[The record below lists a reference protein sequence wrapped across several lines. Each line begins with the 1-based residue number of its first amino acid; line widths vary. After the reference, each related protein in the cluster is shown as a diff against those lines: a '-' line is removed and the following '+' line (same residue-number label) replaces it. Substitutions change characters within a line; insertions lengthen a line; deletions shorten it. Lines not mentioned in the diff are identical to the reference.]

1 MESIKNEQDIK
12 EINMSELSPMMK
24 HYLDTKEEYNDCIL
38 FYRLG
43 DFYEM
48 FFDDAKIVAK
58 ELELTL
64 TGKSCGLKERAPM
77 CGVPYHS
84 AEMYINRL
92 IKNGYKVAICEQ
104 VEDPKTAKG
113 MVKREVI
120 RVVTPGTNTDTDA
133 LDDGKNNYI
142 LSIMYIGDKFGMA
155 FSDFSTGEFYVA
167 ELEKAPQL
175 LDEINKLVPA
185 EIIANEYF
193 FMSGLDI
200 SEITRR
206 LNIAVSTLPNNEF
219 SEEYAHH
226 CMNKLLSDEVS
237 GFSVG
242 LMAAGALFSY
252 MSKMQKSGIEHITSV
267 NVYDPRDHM
276 IVDSS
281 TLRNLELVETMRERQ
296 KKGSLLGVIDSTRT
310 SMGKRMLRNMI
321 EKPLL
326 DPKRINNRL
335 DAVEAFIKNPIDREE
350 LREYLEPVHD
360 LERLLTRISCKTA
373 TPRDLVS
380 FKFSLQ
386 TIPAVK
392 NILGDFKVP
401 ILEEALSQMD
411 DLRDVYDLI
420 DSAIVDEP
428 PVSLKEGGL
437 LKEGF
442 CETADEYRRAKTEG
456 RDWLAQIEAKEKEN
470 TGIKNLK
477 VKFNKVFGYY
487 LEVTNSFKDMVPED
501 WIRKQTLTNAERYIT
516 PELKKI
522 EDTILGAN
530 DKLNALEYEIFCE
543 IRDKT
548 AAEALRIQT
557 LARAL
562 AVVDC
567 LSGLARVAEKYSYVR
582 PGINTSGIIEIKD
595 GRHPVV
601 ERTINSDSF
610 VANDTFLNNQDRRIS
625 LITGPNMAGK
635 STYMRQTALITLMAH
650 IGSFVPA
657 RSANICITDRIFT
670 RVGASDDLASGQST
684 FMVEMN
690 EVAGILKNATK
701 SSLLVLDEI
710 GRGTGTL
717 DGLSIAR
724 AVVEYISDT
733 KKIGAKTLFATHY
746 HELTSLEDEI
756 PGVFNCSIAVKENGD
771 DIVFLRKIVPGG
783 ADKSYGIHV
792 AKLAGVPDVVT
803 DRARYIMKELSESEE
818 MSEKPVFS
826 SPSDKQISFFE
837 NRDKDEITFSE
848 EEIEK
853 LGEIRKELEG
863 LDVNHLTPVGALE
876 MLFKLQQ
883 KIKE

>member
-1 MESIKNEQDIK
+1 MA
-12 EINMSELSPMMK
+12 ELSPMMK
-24 HYLDTKEEYNDCIL
+24 HYLDTKKEYSDCIL

-48 FFDDAKIVAK
+48 FFDDAKIVSG

-64 TGKSCGLKERAPM
+64 TGKACGLEERAPM
-77 CGVPYHS
+77 CGVPFHS
-84 AEMYINRL
+84 ADMYINRL
-92 IKNGYKVAICEQ
+92 IKNGHKVAICEQ

-120 RVVTPGTNTDTDA
+120 RVVTPGTNTDTEA

-142 LSIMYIGDKFGMA
+142 LSITYIGDKFGMA

-200 SEITRR
+200 SEMTKR

-219 SEEYAHH
+219 SEDTAWQRMKDIMPE
-226 CMNKLLSDEVS
+226 EVS

-252 MSKMQKSGIEHITSV
+252 MGKMQKTGIDHITSV
-267 NVYDPRDHM
+267 RIYDPCDHM

-296 KKGSLLGVIDSTRT
+296 KKGSLLGVLDSTKT

-321 EKPLL
+321 EQPLM
-326 DPKRINNRL
+326 DPVRINERL

-386 TIPAVK
+386 TIPAIK
-392 NILGDFKVP
+392 NVLREFQVP
-401 ILEEALSQMD
+401 LLEDALSRMD
-411 DLRDVYDLI
+411 DLQDIYRLI
-420 DSAIVDEP
+420 DAAIVDEP

-437 LKEGF
+437 LKDGF
-442 CETADEYRRAKTEG
+442 SETADEYRRAKTEG
-456 RDWLAQIEAKEKEN
+456 RDWLAQIEAKEKEK

-477 VKFNKVFGYY
+477 VKYNKVFGYY

-522 EDTILGAN
+522 EDMILGAN

-557 LARAL
+557 LARAV

-567 LSGLARVAEKYSYVR
+567 LSNLARISEKNGYTR
-582 PGINTSGIIEIKD
+582 PGINTSGVIDIKD

-601 ERTINSDSF
+601 EQMLRSDQF
-610 VANDTFLNNQDRRIS
+610 VANDTVLNNQDKRIS

-657 RSANICITDRIFT
+657 RAANICITDRIFT

-690 EVAGILKNATK
+690 EVAGILKNATRN
-701 SSLLVLDEI
+701 SLLILDEI

-733 KKIGAKTLFATHY
+733 KRVGAKTLFATHY
-746 HELTSLEDEI
+746 HELTTLEEEI
-756 PGVFNCSIAVKENGD
+756 SGVFNCSIAVKENGD

-783 ADKSYGIHV
+783 ADKSYGIQV
-792 AKLAGVPDVVT
+792 AKLAGVPDAVT
-803 DRARYIMKELSESEE
+803 ERAKIIMKELSALEGDMER
-818 MSEKPVFS
+818 PVFTS
-826 SPSDKQISFFE
+826 SDEKQISFFDDPE
-837 NRDKDEITFSE
+837 GEETEYTE
-848 EEIEK
+848 EEIKK
-853 LGEIRKELEG
+853 LGELRAEIENI
-863 LDVNHLTPVGALE
+863 DVNHLTPVGALE

-883 KIKE
+883 KVKG